1 MNQQEEFDAPQ
12 QAQDI
17 YQPKY
22 PYTWSDQEQQR
33 ALPRDELPITYGLHP
48 DTPGAPGYQVSQP
61 VVPWW
66 ARPQP
71 GQNGPLIFAA
81 IVAIALLLTLIMG
94 GLGIAGIVFGSL
106 AHLAGIVIGAII
118 AVLVCFVLLV
128 TLVLSLLRRAL
139 SSRPGFYRHP
149 PGP

>member
-1 MNQQEEFDAPQ
+1 MNQREEFEAPQ
-12 QAQDI
+12 QAQSI

-22 PYTWSDQEQQR
+22 PYTWSDQEQQG
-33 ALPRDELPITYGLHP
+33 ALPRDEPPITYGLY
-48 DTPGAPGYQVSQP
+48 PGAPDSQGYQAGQP
-61 VVPWW
+61 MVPWW

-81 IVAIALLLTLIMG
+81 IVIIALLVTLIMG
-94 GLGIAGIVFGSL
+94 GLGIAGIIFGSF
-106 AHLAGIVIGAII
+106 AHLAGIVIGAFI
-118 AVLVCFVLLV
+118 AVLICFILLV

-139 SSRPGFYRHP
+139 SSRHRFYRRP